1 MHFPFCIDACGGD
14 EEVSQQS
21 FMRILYILPFVPWH
35 VRVRSNN
42 LIPRLARR
50 HQIHL
55 LCLSGSAEEDA
66 RAWPLRG
73 LCQEVRCIR
82 HRKSR
87 AFLQCAVAL
96 ATRVP
101 LRMAY
106 FASPGMRAAVRQA
119 IAEFSPDVIYVERW
133 RALQY
138 VPADVQVPVLCD
150 PTDSMLL
157 YNQRLLRTGSW
168 WERVVGFEEY
178 LKFLRHEAKLAGRAG
193 VVVFCS
199 RVDLECVQKNAPAA
213 RYALV
218 PNGVDCEAF
227 FPKQPQEEE
236 PDTIVFTG
244 NFGYRPNR
252 HAAWFF
258 LEKSFPLI
266 RQEIPHVRFIAV
278 GSGAAQYL
286 GKDSR
291 STPGLKVVDF
301 VPELRPYIAK
311 AAVAVAPITVG
322 AGVSNKLGE
331 AFATGTPVVAT
342 RLACG
347 DLPVRD
353 GVHLLL
359 ADDPKAFAEK
369 VVRLLREPELR
380 RHLAL
385 NAQRLVEEA
394 YDWEIVAG
402 RMEQLMR
409 QVVYSSV
416 RVGEPIAVIA

>member
-1 MHFPFCIDACGGD
+1 
-14 EEVSQQS
+14 
-21 FMRILYILPFVPWH
+21 MRIVYVVPFVPWPL
-35 VRVRSNN
+35 RVRSYN
-42 LIPRLARR
+42 LIPRLARQ
-50 HQIHL
+50 HEIYL
-55 LCLSGSAEEDA
+55 LCLSGAAEEDA
-66 RAWPLRG
+66 RAQLV
-73 LCQEVRCIR
+73 QEFCREIRFVR
-82 HRKSR
+82 HSKSR

-96 ATRVP
+96 ATPVP

-106 FASPGMRAAVRQA
+106 FASPGMQEAVRQA
-119 IAEFSPDVIYVERW
+119 AAEFSPDVIYVERW

-138 VPADVQVPVLCD
+138 VPADLQVPVLCD

-157 YNQRLLRTGSW
+157 YNQRLMRTGRW
-168 WERVVGFEEY
+168 WERLVAFEESH
-178 LKFLRHEAKLAGRAG
+178 KFRVHEAKLARRADT
-193 VVVFCS
+193 VIFCS

-218 PNGVDCEAF
+218 PNGVDCTAF

-236 PDTIVFTG
+236 PNTIVFTG
-244 NFGYRPNR
+244 NFGYNPNR
-252 HAAWFF
+252 HAVRFF
-258 LEKSFPLI
+258 LKRIFPLI
-266 RQEIPHVRFIAV
+266 RQQIPQVRFIAV

-291 STPGLKVVDF
+291 TRSGLEVVDF
-301 VPELRPYIAK
+301 VPELRAYIAK
-311 AAVAVAPITVG
+311 AAVAIAPITVG
-322 AGVSNKLGE
+322 AGVSNKLAE

-347 DLPVRD
+347 DLPVCD

-369 VVRLLREPELR
+369 VVRLLRRPDLR

-385 NAQRLVEEA
+385 NARRLVEET

-409 QVVYSSV
+409 EVVHSSA
-416 RVGEPIAVIA
+416 RVGEPMAAIA